1 MASAT
6 SEVSL
11 SGSVMSEGSRF
22 GSRVRN
28 LALKVPCKS
37 AHLAGLLGC
46 ESFNRAMEVYEFK
59 SPSLLV
65 QRMWCHVF
73 DDDSDPVRV
82 LVSLLLVTTQCV
94 VDGT

>member
-11 SGSVMSEGSRF
+11 SGSMVSEGSRF
-22 GSRVRN
+22 GARVRN

-37 AHLAGLLGC
+37 AHLAGLLGY
-46 ESFNRAMEVYEFK
+46 ESYNRAMEVYEFK
-59 SPSLLV
+59 ASSLFV
-65 QRMWCHVF
+65 QRVWYHIF

-82 LVSLLLVTTQCV
+82 LVSLLLVTIQCV
-94 VDGT
+94 VDGI